1 MTNLVGQSVKRVE
14 DKRFITGKGRY
25 VDDMVLPDMTHAVVV
40 RSDVAHANIRGIDAG
55 EASRAPGVVAV
66 LTGADM
72 EADGIAGLPCGWQV
86 DFKNGDTMKE
96 PAHPALA
103 VGKVRHVGDA
113 VAVVVAETREQ
124 AADAAELVEVDYEEL
139 PAVVDVVAATQEGAP
154 QLFDDVPNNIPFDW
168 ELGDKEAADA
178 GIAAAD
184 HVTTIEFRNQRL
196 IPNAIEPRAA
206 IGDYDDSRDHYT
218 LYTTSQ
224 NPHVIRLLMSAF
236 VMGIPEHK
244 VRVVSPDVGGGFG
257 SKIFHYAEE
266 VIVTWASRRLG
277 RPVKWTAQ
285 RSESFVTDAHGRD
298 HATKAEMGFD
308 ADGRIT
314 ALRVDTH
321 ANLGAYLSTFAPCVP
336 TYLYGTLLQ
345 GLYTSPAVHVN
356 VTAAFTTTVPVDA
369 LRGAGRPEAT
379 YVLERLLDQAA
390 HELGQDPAELRRKN
404 LIPAFDGSESQPGYE
419 TQVALVYD
427 SGDYGAA
434 LDKVLEMVDY
444 PNLRREQ
451 EEARAGGPLPRHRV
465 LHLHRGL
472 RHRAVGGGRRP
483 RGPRRSLRER
493 QRAGAA
499 HGQGDRLRGQPLP
512 RARPRHHVLA
522 AGGRPAGHPHGRR
535 GDRPRRHRPG
545 ALRHGHL
552 RLAQPGRGRRG
563 DHQVDREDQGEG
575 RNHRRPPAGGLGGR
589 PGVRRRPVDGARHRQ
604 VDRFR
609 GRGAHGIRAP
619 QLPGGARAGA
629 GVLQLLRS
637 GQLHLPLRG
646 PHRRRRGRHRDGGG
660 EAGALRR
667 LRRRGQRRQP
677 DDRRRPGPHGGVTH
691 GIGQA
696 LMEGA
701 IYDDDGQLINGSY
714 MDYAL
719 PRADELPRFETDRT
733 VTPCPHNPLGVKGA
747 GETGTI
753 GATPAVVNAVIDALW
768 PLGVR
773 HLRDASHTPSG
784 CGRPSSPPTAAEE
797 EGEMIPSSFEYH
809 RPASLDEAVSLLQ
822 EHGEDASLLAGGHSL
837 LPAMKLRLSAPE
849 HLVDIGRIDE
859 LREIRSEGGD
869 VVIGAGATHRDVES
883 SGAVA
888 AGAPLLARAAAV
900 IGDVQVRNAGTIG
913 GSLAH
918 ADPAADYPAAVLAS
932 EGSVEVVGAGRVP
945 LHRPPPT
952 SSSSSSPPPCSR
964 ARSSP
969 PCGCPPRAPARA
981 SPT

>member
-25 VDDMVLPDMTHAVVV
+25 VDDMVLPGMTYAAVV
-40 RSDVAHANIRGIDAG
+40 RSDVAHGNIRGIDSG
-55 EASRAPGVVAV
+55 EALRAPGVVAV

-139 PAVVDVVAATQEGAP
+139 PAVVDVVAATRDGAP

-308 ADGRIT
+308 ADGKIT

-379 YVLERLLDQAA
+379 YLLERLLDQAA

-404 LIPAFDGSESQPGYE
+404 LIPPFDGSESQPGYE

-427 SGDYGAA
+427 SGNYGPT

-444 PNLRREQ
+444 PALRREQ
-451 EEARAGGPLPRHRV
+451 EEARAGGRYLGIGFSTYIEACGIAPS
-465 LHLHRGL
+465 
-472 RHRAVGGGRRP
+472 AVVG
-483 RGPRRSLRER
+483 SL
-493 QRAGAA
+493 
-499 HGQGDRLRGQPLP
+499 
-512 RARPRHHVLA
+512 
-522 AGGRPAGHPHGRR
+522 
-535 GDRPRRHRPG
+535 
-545 ALRHGHL
+545 
-552 RLAQPGRGRRG
+552 
-563 DHQVDREDQGEG
+563 
-575 RNHRRPPAGGLGGR
+575 
-589 PGVRRRPVDGARHRQ
+589 
-604 VDRFR
+604 
-609 GRGAHGIRAP
+609 
-619 QLPGGARAGA
+619 GARAGLYESASVRVQPTGKVTVFVGSHSHGQGHDTTFSQLVADQLGIAMDDVEIVHGDTDQVPFGMGTYGSRSLAVGGVAITKSIEKIKEKGAAIAAHLLEASADDLEYA
-629 GVLQLLRS
+629 G
-637 GQLHLPLRG
+637 GQWTVRG
-646 PHRRRRGRHRDGGG
+646 TDKSIGFGDVALTAYVPHNYPEGLEPGLEFSSFYDPANFTFPFGAHIAVVEVDTETGVVKLVRYAACDDVGNVVNPMIVDG
-660 EAGALRR
+660 
-667 LRRRGQRRQP
+667 QV
-677 DDRRRPGPHGGVTH
+677 HGGVTH

-719 PRADELPRFETDRT
+719 PRADELPRFETGRT

-773 HLRDASHTPSG
+773 HLEMPLTPQ
-784 CGRPSSPPTAAEE
+784 RVWQA
-797 EGEMIPSSFEYH
+797 I
-809 RPASLDEAVSLLQ
+809 Q
-822 EHGEDASLLAGGHSL
+822 
-837 LPAMKLRLSAPE
+837 SA
-849 HLVDIGRIDE
+849 
-859 LREIRSEGGD
+859 
-869 VVIGAGATHRDVES
+869 
-883 SGAVA
+883 
-888 AGAPLLARAAAV
+888 
-900 IGDVQVRNAGTIG
+900 N
-913 GSLAH
+913 GS
-918 ADPAADYPAAVLAS
+918 
-932 EGSVEVVGAGRVP
+932 
-945 LHRPPPT
+945 
-952 SSSSSSPPPCSR
+952 
-964 ARSSP
+964 
-969 PCGCPPRAPARA
+969 
-981 SPT
+981 